1 MINRDQR
8 GSLVL
13 PLILV
18 SVVLLFALGFG
29 FWAFTGMQ
37 DYKNNS
43 DAKSAEAAQAA
54 VEQNTLEL
62 EAEFAEESKSPNKKY
77 SGPSAYGS
85 LTITYPKTWSAYVD
99 EAGKSSS
106 PLNGYMHPDFVPVTT
121 STDINYALRFEV
133 VNSSY
138 DQELN
143 KFSSQVKLGSVSLS
157 AFRAPKVP
165 GVLGS
170 KITGEIGPQKQ
181 GAMVVF
187 PLRDKTIKVWTE
199 GNQFIADFNK
209 IVENLTF
216 VP

>member
-1 MINRDQR
+1 M
-8 GSLVL
+8 

-43 DAKSAEAAQAA
+43 DAKSDEAVASA

-62 EAEFAEESKSPNKKY
+62 EAEFAEKSKSPNKKY